1 MKKSVFVTLALCML
15 FSVAVAQQ
23 FEGVIEMQIKGQN
36 QESSMPMKYMVK
48 GDFVRTES
56 QTPRGEFAMIMNM
69 KERKMIMLMPQMNSY
84 MERTIDSV
92 APPPEGSKKPEFTK
106 TGKSEKIL
114 GYDCEQY
121 VVKEDNWETEIW
133 AAKGLGTFMR
143 PRMGGPMGGGRGGM
157 GRGGQTPAAW
167 EEEIRAKGFF
177 PLRTLTRNAEGKE
190 EARMEV
196 TKIEKK
202 ALDASLFKA
211 PEGWQKME
219 MPMMGRP
226 RN

>member
-1 MKKSVFVTLALCML
+1 MKKSVGLVLATLL
-15 FSVAVAQQ
+15 FASSSFAQT
-23 FEGVIEMQIKGQN
+23 FEGIIDIQIKGPN
-36 QESSMPMKYMVK
+36 MESPNPMKYMVK

-69 KERKMIMLMPQMNSY
+69 KERKMIMLMPQMQSY

-92 APPPEGSKKPEFTK
+92 AQPPAGNKKPEFSK

-114 GYDCEQY
+114 GYDCDQY
-121 VVKEDNWETEIW
+121 VVKEEGRETEVW

-143 PRMGGPMGGGRGGM
+143 PGMGGPMGGGRGG
-157 GRGGQTPAAW
+157 RGGQMPSAW

-177 PLRTLTRNAEGKE
+177 PLRTLTKNSEGKE
-190 EARMEV
+190 ESRMEV

-202 ALDASLFKA
+202 QLDDSLFKA
-211 PEGWQKME
+211 PEGWQKMD